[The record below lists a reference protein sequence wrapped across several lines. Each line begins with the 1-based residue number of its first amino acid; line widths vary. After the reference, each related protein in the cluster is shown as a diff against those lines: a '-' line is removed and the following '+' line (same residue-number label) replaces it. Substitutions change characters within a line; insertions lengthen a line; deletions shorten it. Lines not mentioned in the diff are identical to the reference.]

1 MKHQIVASCDRYNAR
16 KHYNGQKVLQY
27 DMTTP
32 VKWVIEDD
40 IPTLEEA
47 KENLMRLAKTGNPY
61 ENGGWS
67 YEDQES
73 VEEYRKEMLE
83 LHGDEMTDEEKE
95 TLTDWYKGPGIYD
108 HTNPVL
114 LEGETSFH
122 DDTMTYMIEAIEQS

>member
-1 MKHQIVASCDRYNAR
+1 MKHRIVASCDPYNAR

-27 DMTTP
+27 DMATP

-47 KENLMRLAKTGNPY
+47 KEKLMRLAKTGKPY

-73 VEEYRKEMLE
+73 VKEFLKEMLE

-108 HTNPVL
+108 HTYPVL
-114 LEGETSFH
+114 LEGETSFR
-122 DDTMTYMIEAIEQS
+122 DDVMQYSID

>member
-1 MKHQIVASCDRYNAR
+1 MKHRIVVSCDPYNAR

-32 VKWVIEDD
+32 VKWVMEED
-40 IPTLEEA
+40 IPSLDEA
-47 KENLMRLAKTGNPY
+47 KEKLMRLAKTGNPY
-61 ENGGWS
+61 ENGGWT

-73 VEEYRKEMLE
+73 VKEYRKEMLE

-95 TLTDWYKGPGIYD
+95 TLTNWFAGPGIYE
-108 HTNPVL
+108 NQSPVL

>member
-1 MKHQIVASCDRYNAR
+1 MKHRIVASCDPYNAR

-32 VKWVIEDD
+32 IKWVMEED
-40 IPTLEEA
+40 IPSLDKA
-47 KENLMRLAKTGNPY
+47 KEKLMRLAKTGNPY
-61 ENGGWS
+61 ENGDWT

-95 TLTDWYKGPGIYD
+95 TLTDWYKGPGIYE
-108 HTNPVL
+108 NRSPVL

-122 DDTMTYMIEAIEQS
+122 DDTITYMIEAIEQS

>member
-1 MKHQIVASCDRYNAR
+1 MSYRITATCDPYNAR
-16 KHYNGQKVLQY
+16 KHYNGQPVLKY
-27 DMTTP
+27 DMATP

-40 IPTLEEA
+40 IPTPEKA
-47 KENLMRLAKTGNPY
+47 KEKLMRLAKTGKPY

-73 VEEYRKEMLE
+73 VEEFRKEMLE
-83 LHGDEMTDEEKE
+83 LHGDEMTDEKKE

-108 HTNPVL
+108 QTYPVL

>member
-1 MKHQIVASCDRYNAR
+1 MSHRITASCDPYHVRR
-16 KHYNGQKVLQY
+16 HYNGQKILRY
-27 DMTTP
+27 DMATP

-47 KENLMRLAKTGNPY
+47 KEKLMRLAKTGDPY

-73 VEEYRKEMLE
+73 VTEHKKELLE
-83 LHGDEMTDEEKE
+83 LYGDTMTDEEKE
-95 TLTDWYKGPGIYD
+95 TLTDWFAGPGIYEN
-108 HTNPVL
+108 HSPVL
-114 LEGETSFH
+114 LEGGTSFH

>member
-1 MKHQIVASCDRYNAR
+1 MSYRITATCDPYHAKR
-16 KHYNGQKVLQY
+16 HYNGQPVLEY
-27 DMTTP
+27 DMATP

-47 KENLMRLAKTGNPY
+47 KEKLMRLAKTGDPY

-95 TLTDWYKGPGIYD
+95 ALTDWYKGPGIYE
-108 HTNPVL
+108 NRSPVL
-114 LEGETSFH
+114 LKGETSFW
-122 DDTMTYMIEAIEQS
+122 DDVMQYNID

>member
-1 MKHQIVASCDRYNAR
+1 MSHRITASCDPYHAK

-27 DMTTP
+27 DMATP

-47 KENLMRLAKTGNPY
+47 KEKLMRLAKTGDPY
-61 ENGGWS
+61 GNGGWT

-83 LHGDEMTDEEKE
+83 LHGDEISDEEKE
-95 TLTDWYKGPGIYD
+95 TLTDWFAGPGIYKN
-108 HTNPVL
+108 HSPVL
-114 LEGETSFH
+114 LEGGTSFH
-122 DDTMTYMIEAIEQS
+122 DDTMTYMIEAIE